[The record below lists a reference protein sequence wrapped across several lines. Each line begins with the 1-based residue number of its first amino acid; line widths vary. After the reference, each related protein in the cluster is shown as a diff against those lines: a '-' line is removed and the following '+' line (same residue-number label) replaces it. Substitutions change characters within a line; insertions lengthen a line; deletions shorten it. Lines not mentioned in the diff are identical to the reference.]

1 VKSRKSRHGDRE
13 TRRHGKDGR
22 GDRETRRHGEKT
34 SDLRVSASAAPGT
47 VGSLSNSPLT
57 SPRPRVSPSP
67 RRPFPLITLLT
78 DFGLADYF
86 VGAMKGVIFSVNPE
100 ARLADIT
107 HEIPPQDIAAAAFT
121 LLAAYAAFPTQTI
134 HVAVVDP
141 GVGSSRRPIL
151 VVTGNHIFVGPDNGI
166 FSYIIDR
173 EQEAR
178 VFHITNE
185 KHFRHP
191 VSATFHGRDIFAPV
205 AGALSLGVQAE
216 KLGVEIKDHVR
227 MASLVPD
234 TLGKG
239 RLGARIIH
247 IDRFGNCITNL
258 TPQELTIEMIKGGAR
273 LVIKGKKIDAFRQFF
288 ATESDHREEL
298 FAIWG
303 SAGFLEIAA
312 QNRSAAKELKVER
325 GEKVVVLTDRVARAS
340 RP

>member
-1 VKSRKSRHGDRE
+1 VTGR
-13 TRRHGKDGR
+13 R
-22 GDRETRRHGEKT
+22 GDTEKT
-34 SDLRVSASAAPGT
+34 DAETGRRGDTVTKKPGLRVSASASRST
-47 VGSLSNSPLT
+47 VGSLSNSPLK
-57 SPRPRVSPSP
+57 SPRPRVSQSP
-67 RRPFPLITLLT
+67 RPSSQRRPPAIITLLT
-78 DFGLADYF
+78 DFGVADYF
-86 VGAMKGVIFSVNPE
+86 VAAMKGVILSANPQ
-100 ARLADIT
+100 ACLADIT

-121 LLAAYAAFPTQTI
+121 LLAAYSAFPARTI
-134 HVAVVDP
+134 HLAVVDP

-151 VVTGNHIFVGPDNGI
+151 VVTRDQMFVGPDNGI

-173 EQEAR
+173 DQEAR

-185 KHFRHP
+185 KYFRPP

-205 AGALSLGVQAE
+205 AAALSLGVEPE

-227 MASLVPD
+227 IAPLVAD

-247 IDRFGNCITNL
+247 IDRFGNCITNI
-258 TPQELTIEMIKGGAR
+258 TQQELTPEMIKGGAR
-273 LVIKGKKIDAFRQFF
+273 LVIKGKKISAFRQFF
-288 ATESDHREEL
+288 AAESDHQKEL

-312 QNRSAAKELKVER
+312 QNRSAAKVLKIKR
-325 GEKVVVLTDRVARAS
+325 GESVVVVTDDVARAS